1 VTSSDIAAID
11 PNAYN
16 EALGR
21 SIQVLRTNQGMSR
34 RGLAERSQI
43 SYSYLSAIEN
53 GDKQPSSKILTLIAA
68 AVGVRT
74 HKLIAAAEERAAE
87 GRLGPTEPDLS
98 NADELDR
105 ILDLQEERHAARYAA
120 RLQRYPQK
128 SDPTTEPP
136 VSAYAASRPS
146 VDRNATEELSE
157 LLSRLQPEDVS
168 LVLEMAR
175 RLARRERS

>member
-1 VTSSDIAAID
+1 MTSSDIAAID

-21 SIQVLRTNQGMSR
+21 TIQVLRTNQGMSR
-34 RGLAERSQI
+34 RDLAERSQI

-87 GRLGPTEPDLS
+87 GRLSPNEPDLT

-105 ILDLQEERHAARYAA
+105 ILDLQEERRVARYAA
-120 RLQRYPQK
+120 RLQRYPQRPD
-128 SDPTTEPP
+128 STTALA

-146 VDRNATEELSE
+146 IDRDASEELSA
-157 LLSRLQPEDVS
+157 LLPQLQPDDVS

-175 RLARRERS
+175 RLARGDR

>member
-21 SIQVLRTNQGMSR
+21 TIQVLRTNQGMSR

-53 GDKQPSSKILTLIAA
+53 GDKQPSSKILTLIAT

-87 GRLGPTEPDLS
+87 GRLSPTEPDLS

-105 ILDLQEERHAARYAA
+105 ILDLQQERRAARYAA
-120 RLQRYPQK
+120 RLQTYPRN
-128 SDPTTEPP
+128 PERP
-136 VSAYAASRPS
+136 VTAYAVAAPS
-146 VDRNATEELSE
+146 TDQPNLEAVEELRT
-157 LLSRLQPEDVS
+157 LLPHMQPEDVNF
-168 LVLEMAR
+168 LLEMAR
-175 RLARRERS
+175 RFARDNR